1 MSVTTTGRPVNA
13 APAASAPA
21 QGSRPRGVL
30 ADRRVQ
36 VGGAAALVVVVVAL
50 ARRGGS
56 SASDIAEQTSGGT
69 STADTTSTDIEQA
82 ISSALGDVYGRLDDI
97 SSGLS
102 KPAQSQLPTTP
113 TTTTTVPTKTLPKN
127 TGPLPQKTY
136 TIKKGDT
143 LSAIARRNKTS
154 LGALK
159 KLNPG
164 LFNAS
169 HRSGNLI
176 HPGEKVRLS

>member
-13 APAASAPA
+13 APA

-127 TGPLPQKTY
+127 TGPLPQKTTTKTY